1 MKNRSK
7 ITVTQPFLPP
17 IDEYVEILSRAWNNK
32 WLTNDGELHQEFEE
46 KLCSYLGVK
55 YISLFNNATI
65 ALLIAQKAMDF
76 KGDII
81 TTPYSFIATA
91 HSIKWNGL
99 NPIFIDTDDQ
109 VGNLLPDKVEE
120 AITEKTGGILAVHNY
135 GIPGDVEGMKRVAEK
150 YKLPLIYDAA
160 PAMGVIYKGKT
171 ILQYGDL
178 AVLSFHATKV
188 FTTFEGGAIIS
199 RSAEMKEK
207 IDRLKNFA
215 IENEEMIAGLGINGK
230 MNEAEAA
237 MGLLQLKYLVQNII
251 KRKKIFQ
258 IYKENLKG
266 INSVRTLDIP
276 ESIEYNYAYF
286 PIFFKDGLN
295 IREKVYEQ
303 LYKNNIHC
311 RKYWYP
317 LITDHNIYK
326 NNIKNDLLHSQKL
339 SKSVLCLPIYPD
351 LSEKEVI
358 LIAKIV
364 SDK

>member
-1 MKNRSK
+1 MKNT
-7 ITVTQPFLPP
+7 IYVTQPFLPP

-46 KLCSYLGVK
+46 KLCSNLGVK

-65 ALLIAQKAMDF
+65 ALLIAQKAIDF

-81 TTPYSFIATA
+81 TTPFSFIATA

-99 NPIFIDTDDQ
+99 NPVFVDTDNQ
-109 VGNLLPDKVEE
+109 AGNLDSDKVEE

-150 YKLPLIYDAA
+150 YSLPLIYDAA
-160 PAMGVIYKGKT
+160 PCLGVNYKGKT
-171 ILQYGDL
+171 IVEYGDL
-178 AVLSFHATKV
+178 SVLSFHATKV

-207 IDRLKNFA
+207 INQLKNFA
-215 IENEEMIAGLGINGK
+215 IINEEIVSGLGINGK

-237 MGLLQLKYLVQNII
+237 MGLLQLKYLDQNII

-258 IYKENLKG
+258 IYKENFKG

-276 ESIEYNYAYF
+276 DNIEYNYAYF
-286 PIFFKDGLN
+286 PLFFKDGLN
-295 IREKVYEQ
+295 KREKVYEA

-311 RKYWYP
+311 RKYWY
-317 LITDHNIYK
+317 K
-326 NNIKNDLLHSQKL
+326 
-339 SKSVLCLPIYPD
+339 
-351 LSEKEVI
+351 
-358 LIAKIV
+358 
-364 SDK
+364 